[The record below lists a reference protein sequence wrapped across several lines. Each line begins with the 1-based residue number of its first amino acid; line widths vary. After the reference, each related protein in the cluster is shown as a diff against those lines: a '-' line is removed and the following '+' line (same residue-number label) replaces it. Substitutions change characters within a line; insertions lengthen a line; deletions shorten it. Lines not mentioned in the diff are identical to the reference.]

1 VSDDKDKFDNAAKIV
16 FVERPGDVVQ
26 FATGYTSPTIELLR
40 TSLEVRKKR
49 EVDTLAKIKIPSEK
63 NPKRLITAI
72 AHVEFQ
78 TEPLAI
84 MPYRMGEYIGRLLR
98 VYQKPV
104 ISTVIYLRQRDV
116 RKKDTGIFE
125 QKYPKRF
132 LAEYNVIRLWEID
145 GQEALDNCTAGSLP
159 FTPLMEPPEDY
170 SREKWLEECVQVAD
184 DIIPPEHKPNLFF
197 SMSVLSGLV
206 ISDTNTLE
214 TIIPED
220 IMKESAYY
228 QYLRS
233 KAIAEGKAEGLAEGE
248 AKGLAEGETKGKLE
262 GLTTALLSLVNT
274 RFTSIPK
281 TISRKISSIRDEEVL
296 LDIQKLA
303 IDANTKREFI
313 KAIRAQNI

>member
-1 VSDDKDKFDNAAKIV
+1 MPKKNTDKDKFDNAAKIV
-16 FVERPGDVVQ
+16 FVERPADVVQ
-26 FATGYTSPTIELLR
+26 FATSYTSPTIELLR

-78 TEPLAI
+78 TEPLPI
-84 MPYRMGEYIGRLLR
+84 MPYRMGEYIARLLR
-98 VYQKPV
+98 IYQKPV
-104 ISTVIYLRQRDV
+104 ISTVIYLRQKDA
-116 RKKDTGIFE
+116 RKKDIGIFE

-145 GQEALDNCTAGSLP
+145 GQETLDNCTAGSLP
-159 FTPLMEPPEDY
+159 FIPLMKPPKDY

-184 DIIPPEHKPNLFF
+184 EIIPPEHKPNLFF

-206 ISDTNTLE
+206 ISDTNTVE
-214 TIIPED
+214 TIIPEE

-233 KAIAEGKAEGLAEGE
+233 KAIAEGKAEGLVEGE
-248 AKGLAEGETKGKLE
+248 AKGEAKGKLE
-262 GLTTALLSLVNT
+262 GLTTALLSLVNN
-274 RFTSIPK
+274 RFTSIPR
-281 TISRKISSIRDEEVL
+281 TISQKIKSIRDENVL

-303 IDANTKREFI
+303 IDAQTKQEFV
-313 KAIRAQNI
+313 KAIRSQNI